1 MFINKN
7 ELIKQREREIKQN
20 GNYVT
25 YEIIC
30 PTIPHDVLKKIGEE
44 EVNANGEV
52 MVGTMVIKSLEYI
65 EKDLSCQPIFHCR
78 GRDISLMDRLIAL
91 HELRGQLDKY
101 ENKLLNELRKLSEE
115 E

>member
-25 YEIIC
+25 YEITC
-30 PTIPHDVLKKIGEE
+30 PTIPHDVLVKIGEKAE
-44 EVNANGEV
+44 NDTGEI
-52 MVGTMVIKSLEYI
+52 MVGTMLIKSLEYI